1 MLVAIKYAQ
10 LRSKLGD
17 DERIQNEFR
26 GEINFPCRVGFPSQK
41 VFRNEIFGNPVKV
54 FCNCAQLVFVTVF
67 NVTTVTGPS
76 MAQVKKMTEIE
87 LLETGFLGTFNISFS
102 FAFLSKLLKFAKLT
116 IHRNSLS
123 LWIIMAFMAFVS
135 QLVRACFLS
144 DSLLSVLF
152 RSGAFPVSS

>member
-1 MLVAIKYAQ
+1 MLVAIKNPQ

-26 GEINFPCRVGFPSQK
+26 GEINFPCRVGFPSQN

-54 FCNCAQLVFVTVF
+54 FCNSAQLIFVTVF

-102 FAFLSKLLKFAKLT
+102 FAFLSKLLNLP
-116 IHRNSLS
+116 S
-123 LWIIMAFMAFVS
+123 
-135 QLVRACFLS
+135 
-144 DSLLSVLF
+144 
-152 RSGAFPVSS
+152 